1 MFFHNSGLQYEAK
14 PDGPDAIYARKMQEI
29 LGGAWGEITVA
40 LQYLFQGWNCRLPG
54 KYKDMLL
61 DIGTEELAHVEML
74 SVMIAR
80 LLEGAPLADQ
90 EAAMADNPML
100 SAVLGGMDPQH
111 AIVSGLGAMPNDS
124 NGYPWN
130 GRYIVASGNLLAD
143 FRANVTAESQG
154 RLQAARL
161 FEMTEDPGC
170 KELLRFLIARDGMHQ
185 NQWLAAIESL
195 KEEGL
200 DETPVPAAFPLSEQ
214 NQEVGYTYISLSS
227 GKESLKG
234 RWADGPS
241 MDSKGT
247 FTAVSD
253 PLPTTGE
260 PVLPPTDP
268 RLFGT
273 PPMPNG
279 AGGLVEK
286 AKDLLT

>member
-14 PDGPDAIYARKMQEI
+14 PDGPDPVYARKMQEI

-80 LLEGAPLADQ
+80 LLEGAPLNQQ
-90 EAAMADNPML
+90 ESAMADNPML
-100 SAVLGGMDPQH
+100 AAIFGGQDPQH
-111 AIVSGLGAMPNDS
+111 AIVGGLGAMPNDS

-154 RLQAARL
+154 RLQAVRL
-161 FEMTEDPGC
+161 FHMTEDPGC
-170 KELLRFLIARDGMHQ
+170 KDLLRFLIARDAMHQ

-200 DETPVPAAFPLSEQ
+200 DDTPVPSVFPRSEE
-214 NQEVGYTYISLSS
+214 NTDVDYAYVSLSS
-227 GKESLKG
+227 GKKSLEG
-234 RWADGPS
+234 RWAKGPS
-241 MDSKGT
+241 PDGRGE
-247 FTAVSD
+247 FAAVSD
-253 PLPTTGE
+253 PAPATGE

-268 RLFGT
+268 RLYGT
-273 PPMPNG
+273 PPVPPNG
-279 AGGLVEK
+279 KGVVQK
-286 AKDLLT
+286 VKDVLS